1 MVNLTNMLERDFDL
15 IFNVYGPIAIQGIH
29 DGLTTAMESVAS
41 TIGGALQVT
50 FVQISSKA

>member
-1 MVNLTNMLERDFDL
+1 MVNLTNALERDLDL

-29 DGLTTAMESVAS
+29 DGLTAAMESVAS

-50 FVQISSKA
+50 FAQITGKD